1 MSFQTISYI
10 IDHQQPKFGFI
21 GQTTDRNVITHLDG
35 ELSIV
40 TWTHDYQING
50 SLHPR
55 LFSIMTSLYL
65 HSRSPLL
72 RSFVDGLIYFLFVR
86 AHEVPEILNVQCVSG
101 KHNINI
107 GVNQGQAY
115 LKVTIMEDGASRQI
129 VYPISQRDSEGI
141 NRWFDKRG
149 IKTC

>member
-1 MSFQTISYI
+1 MSSQAISYI

-40 TWTHDYQING
+40 TWTRDYQING
-50 SLHPR
+50 SVHPS
-55 LFSIMTSLYL
+55 LFSILTSLYL
-65 HSRSPLL
+65 YARSPLL
-72 RSFVDGLIYFLFVR
+72 RSFIDGLIYFLFVR
-86 AHEVPEILNVQCVSG
+86 AHEVPELLSVECVLGTHSIG
-101 KHNINI
+101 V

-115 LKVTIMEDGASRQI
+115 LKATVMEDGASRQI

-141 NRWFDKRG
+141 KRWFDKRG